1 MIQLSEAAIAE
12 FKRTQFK
19 HPGAVFRLGVAV
31 GGCVE
36 FYYTMAWD
44 QADSSE
50 NLHGGAAVDQIIN
63 CQGIQVAIAP
73 QHQPYLKGLTLD
85 YTEDLMGGGF
95 RFHNPNAVSCCE
107 CGNSFAISPSA
118 STDPKLPPAQEHSAF
133 GQGNRLG
140 LDELLSNG

>member
-1 MIQLSEAAIAE
+1 MIQLSQAAIAE

-19 HPGAVFRLGVAV
+19 HPGASFRLGVAA
-31 GGCVE
+31 GGCIE

-44 QADSSE
+44 EEIAP
-50 NLHGGAAVDQIIN
+50 NDQIIN

-73 QHQPYLKGLTLD
+73 QHQSYLNGLTLD

-107 CGNSFAISPSA
+107 CGNSFAVNSSA
-118 STDPKLPPAQEHSAF
+118 SIELKSPLAQERSAF
-133 GQGNRLG
+133 GPGNRLD

>member
-1 MIQLSEAAIAE
+1 MIQLSQAAIAE
-12 FKRTQFK
+12 FKRTQHR
-19 HPGAVFRLGVAV
+19 HPGASFRLGVAA

-44 QADSSE
+44 EAIAP
-50 NLHGGAAVDQIIN
+50 NDQIIN

-73 QHQPYLKGLTLD
+73 QHQPYLNGLTLD

-107 CGNSFAISPSA
+107 CGNSFAVSSSSPA
-118 STDPKLPPAQEHSAF
+118 DPKSPLAQERSAF

>member
-12 FKRTQFK
+12 FKRTQSK
-19 HPGAVFRLGVAV
+19 HPGAVFRLGVAA

-44 QADSSE
+44 QADTSRDSQ
-50 NLHGGAAVDQIIN
+50 GVADDQIIN
-63 CQGIQVAIAP
+63 CQGIQVIIAP
-73 QHQPYLKGLTLD
+73 QHQPYLNGLTLD

-107 CGNSFAISPSA
+107 CGNSFAVSSSA
-118 STDPKLPPAQEHSAF
+118 STDLKSPPAQAHSAF

>member
-1 MIQLSEAAIAE
+1 MIQLSQAAIAE
-12 FKRTQFK
+12 FKRTQSR
-19 HPGAVFRLGVAV
+19 HPGASFRLGVAE
-31 GGCVE
+31 GGCVA

-44 QADSSE
+44 EAGSSRDPQE
-50 NLHGGAAVDQIIN
+50 GAPNDQIIN

-73 QHQPYLKGLTLD
+73 QHQPYLNGLTLD

-107 CGNSFAISPSA
+107 CGTSFAVSSSSPA
-118 STDPKLPPAQEHSAF
+118 VPKSPPAQEHVAF